1 MKQDAFRA
9 GQLSDPAW
17 VIFTRL
23 RYKQVGAVPQC
34 WGDPSGRGLCIVC
47 QDLKS
52 VVPPAIIVAVKVLFA
67 DFVESYA
74 EETESH
80 VLLWSNCD
88 SEGSFEKL
96 CKGKSVG
103 LVSIMK

>member
-1 MKQDAFRA
+1 
-9 GQLSDPAW
+9 
-17 VIFTRL
+17 
-23 RYKQVGAVPQC
+23 
-34 WGDPSGRGLCIVC
+34 
-47 QDLKS
+47 